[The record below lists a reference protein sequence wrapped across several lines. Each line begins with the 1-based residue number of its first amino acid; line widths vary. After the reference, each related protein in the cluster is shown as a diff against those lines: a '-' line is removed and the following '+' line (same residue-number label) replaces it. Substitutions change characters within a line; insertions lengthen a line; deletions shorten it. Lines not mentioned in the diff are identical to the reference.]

1 MVNHIVLWNLNEE
14 LTESERKEAALEIKS
29 RLEAIKDAVAGVVL
43 LELQINEAD
52 SSNRDIALISKFES
66 WEALQNYQVSPEHV
80 AAGKYVRS
88 VTCNRSCFDY
98 EEK

>member
-1 MVNHIVLWNLNEE
+1 MVNHIVLWNLKEE
-14 LTESERKEAALEIKS
+14 LTETERKEAAIEIKG
-29 RLEAIKDAVAGVVL
+29 RLEAIKEKVAGVVS
-43 LELQINEAD
+43 LELKINEAD

-80 AAGKYVRS
+80 AAGKYVGS

-98 EEK
+98 EE